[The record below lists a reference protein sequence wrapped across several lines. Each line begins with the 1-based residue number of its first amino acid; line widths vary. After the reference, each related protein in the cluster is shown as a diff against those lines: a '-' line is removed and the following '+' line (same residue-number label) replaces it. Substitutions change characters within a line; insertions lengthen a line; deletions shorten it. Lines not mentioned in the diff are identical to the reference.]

1 MIARPGLNQQDT
13 ERRALEFTPAV
24 IARNAILVACTLAAA
39 AQVSVPLSGVTA
51 PFTLQSLVVVLA
63 GPIVGAR
70 AGTLG
75 IALYLC
81 LGGLGLPAFADAAN
95 GWAVLIGPT
104 AGFLWA
110 FLLIPTPLAH
120 LARRVDGSWSG
131 IWFRQLPGRASDP
144 VVTRLPVARASGGGH
159 LGNCLVGSLSAGRHA
174 QEHARRLRPA
184 FHANT
189 RDAVRVTPAA
199 AHRSRLVST
208 LNCWNCGAALDGV
221 LLPLS
226 RRADCAACRAEL
238 HCCRMC
244 VHFDPDAPDRCK
256 EDRAEPPRMQRS
268 QTSVSGSHR
277 EPDSQAPYA

>member
-110 FLLIPTPLAH
+110 FILIPTPLAH

-131 IWFRQLPGRASDP
+131 IWFSSFLAAHLVLLLLGFLWLVLPAGDIPAIASWGVYLPGAMLKSMLGVFVLRFMP
-144 VVTRLPVARASGGGH
+144 THVTR
-159 LGNCLVGSLSAGRHA
+159 SA
-174 QEHARRLRPA
+174 
-184 FHANT
+184 
-189 RDAVRVTPAA
+189 
-199 AHRSRLVST
+199 
-208 LNCWNCGAALDGV
+208 
-221 LLPLS
+221 S
-226 RRADCAACRAEL
+226 RRR
-238 HCCRMC
+238 
-244 VHFDPDAPDRCK
+244 
-256 EDRAEPPRMQRS
+256 PRI
-268 QTSVSGSHR
+268 G
-277 EPDSQAPYA
+277 PDS